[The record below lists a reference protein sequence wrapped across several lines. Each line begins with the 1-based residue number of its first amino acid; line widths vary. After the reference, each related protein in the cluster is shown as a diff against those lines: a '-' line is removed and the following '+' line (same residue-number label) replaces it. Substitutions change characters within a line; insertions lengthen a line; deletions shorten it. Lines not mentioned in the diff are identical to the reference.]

1 MKITIIAEV
10 LGEANN
16 GTTIACLNLIN
27 YLKSKGHEV
36 KVVCPDQDKKNKEG
50 YYILDRIKNNLVYN
64 IAKKNNVILPRFD
77 KNIIYEAVK
86 DADVVHILLP
96 LFIARK
102 TSKYVKSLNIPIS
115 SSFHAQAQ
123 NFTAQFHILKCK
135 IAEKHTYKMYY
146 DNLYKYADAVHY
158 PTQFIRDVFEKSIKK
173 KTNGYVI
180 SNGVNDMFKP
190 THVEKKP
197 EFKDK
202 FCILFTGRLSREKSH
217 KVLLKAVNKS
227 KYKDKIQL
235 FFAGDGPTKKDII
248 KYSKKYLTNEPIINF
263 YSREE
268 LLKLI
273 NSCDLY
279 CHPAYAEIEAIS
291 CLEAISCGL
300 VPLIANSPCCATKK
314 FALDNRCLF
323 NVNDSID
330 LAKKIDYFIEHPDVI
345 NELKEKYLLESTAF
359 NQTKC
364 MEQMEQMLIDTAKL
378 NKKD

>member
-1 MKITIIAEV
+1 MK
-10 LGEANN
+10 
-16 GTTIACLNLIN
+16 
-27 YLKSKGHEV
+27 LKSFALTKI
-36 KVVCPDQDKKNKEG
+36 KKNKEG

-77 KNIIYEAVK
+77 KDIIYEAVK
-86 DADVVHILLP
+86 DADVVHILIP

-102 TSKYVKSLNIPIS
+102 TSKFVKSLGIPIT

-135 IAEKHTYKMYY
+135 IGEKHTYKMYY
-146 DNLYKYADAVHY
+146 NNLYKYADAVHY
-158 PTQFIRDVFEKSIKK
+158 PTQFIRDIFETSVKK

-190 THVEKKP
+190 IQVEKKN

-217 KVLLKAVNKS
+217 KVLIKAVNKS

-248 KYSKKYLTNEPIINF
+248 KYSKKHLSNEPIIDF

-314 FALDNRCLF
+314 FAIDNRCLF
-323 NVNDSID
+323 KVNDSRD
-330 LAKKIDYFIEHPDVI
+330 LAKKIDYFIEHPECI
-345 NELKEKYLLESTAF
+345 KELREKYLLESTSF

-364 MEQMEQMLIDTAKL
+364 MEQMEQMLIETAKL
-378 NKKD
+378 KKKD